1 MSPASKSAAGFTL
14 VELLIGMSL
23 ALMIMGAVL
32 ASYTY
37 MGRGL
42 YRLVNQQ
49 TLQAQGRTALAYF
62 AQDVRMASGLTDTGN
77 LSATRVSLTIP
88 TRAGTNTITYYYNNT
103 PSPSSSVA
111 VNGTNVIFPA
121 NSFTRCVY
129 DGTTLPTLTTLT
141 LLTLRNINNTAV
153 STRSDLTIRYYDATG
168 NAYTSYT
175 NYLPGIK
182 QMTLEFSATNGNYSP
197 SDMSSPQTA
206 AYQAASARLV
216 IRNEPLLP

>member
-1 MSPASKSAAGFTL
+1 VSPASKSTVGFTL

-32 ASYTY
+32 SSYTY

-49 TLQAQGRTALAYF
+49 TLQAQGRNALAYF

-88 TRAGTNTITYYYNNT
+88 AGTATNTITYYYNNT
-103 PSPSSSVA
+103 PNPSSPVS
-111 VNGTNVIFPA
+111 VNGTNVTFPA

-129 DGTTLPTLTTLT
+129 NGSTLTTRT
-141 LLTLRNINNTAV
+141 LLTLRNINDTTVA
-153 STRSDLTIRYYDATG
+153 TRSDLTIRYYDASG
-168 NAYTSYT
+168 NEYTSYT
-175 NYLPGIK
+175 NYLSGIK
-182 QMTLEFSATNGNYSP
+182 QLAIEFSATNGNYSP
-197 SDMSSPQTA
+197 SDTASPQTA
-206 AYQAASARLV
+206 TYQVASPRLV
-216 IRNEPLLP
+216 VRNRPFLQ